1 MRNAF
6 CAVRPPGHHAGPCGL
21 ISGPDAGAGA
31 ESHGFCLLNNVS
43 IGAAYAMNVYR
54 ETIKKVAIV
63 DFDVHHGN
71 GTEETIRWLNPGL
84 TTVDVL
90 SANIF
95 GQLHTPRYKPWF
107 DVDDAK
113 NVLFV
118 SVHGYGPR
126 ERGYERFMPAAAFY
140 PGTGKTCVPQG
151 KEEESFDGSNTL
163 PPALSNAVS
172 TQSSLSTSSE
182 RGEEHQILE
191 EIRNNEDGD
200 DNDDDEDDSSFSDQ
214 DQVDEDSP
222 DEDVELQ
229 AEILKSMQSSPYSRL
244 LNTHNFQKPT
254 SNSYAPPLVLDI
266 GVNLADEEMVQGEY
280 RHQWRNYFRDIIFPK
295 LMDFKPDCIFISA
308 GFDAHKKDLIN
319 SGYISLVEEDYE
331 WVTANL
337 MKIANA
343 TCNGRI
349 ISALEGGYQLG
360 GEHCSAFA
368 KSVKCHVAT
377 LCSPGL
383 RASEVK
389 YDPVEAEREKS
400 EERLVSCSMR
410 CLKSLFVGN

>member
-1 MRNAF
+1 M
-6 CAVRPPGHHAGPCGL
+6 
-21 ISGPDAGAGA
+21 SGPDAGAGA

-54 ETIKKVAIV
+54 DTIKKVAIV

-84 TTVDVL
+84 STVDVL
-90 SANIF
+90 SSNMF
-95 GQLHTPRYKPWF
+95 GQLHTPRYKPWH

-140 PGTGKTCVPQG
+140 PGTGRTCLPQNSSPPSQSPVVSKVSPIPQEFISSPLPHSPAEREMG
-151 KEEESFDGSNTL
+151 DNDDRSFSEIKEN
-163 PPALSNAVS
+163 
-172 TQSSLSTSSE
+172 
-182 RGEEHQILE
+182 
-191 EIRNNEDGD
+191 RNS
-200 DNDDDEDDSSFSDQ
+200 DDDEDEDSSFSEQ
-214 DQVDEDSP
+214 DQVDEESP
-222 DEDVELQ
+222 DEEAELR
-229 AEILKSMQSSPYSRL
+229 AELVKSMQSSPYSRL
-244 LNTHNFQKPT
+244 LNMHNFKTPT
-254 SNSYAPPLVLDI
+254 TTSYAPPLVLDI
-266 GVNLADEEMVQGEY
+266 GVNLADEDMVQGEY

-295 LMDFKPDCIFISA
+295 LLDFQPDCIFISA

-337 MKIANA
+337 MKIANT
-343 TCNGRI
+343 TCDGRI
-349 ISALEGGYQLG
+349 VSALEGGYQLG
-360 GEHCSAFA
+360 GEYCSAFA

-383 RASEVK
+383 RSSEVK
-389 YDPVEAEREKS
+389 YDSQEAEKEKN
-400 EERLVSCSMR
+400 EERAVS
-410 CLKSLFVGN
+410 FEFEEIADVD